1 MTTLDII
8 VTIVTLL
15 SSIGALYISMRKQQ
29 GDKEEQKQ
37 RIVKLKSEMANQDI
51 DTINSLYD
59 TIKKQEDLN
68 KELRKEFEEFKITSA
83 IEFSEYKTTMTRQ
96 IADIAS
102 ENVRLQL
109 YIKRLIG
116 QLKSAGIVPEKYDI
130 DV

>member
-102 ENVRLQL
+102 ENVRLQT

-116 QLKSAGIVPEKYDI
+116 QLRAAGIAPEKYD
-130 DV
+130 V

>member
-15 SSIGALYISMRKQQ
+15 SSIGALYISIRKQH
-29 GDKEEQKQ
+29 GDSEEQKQ
-37 RIVKLKSEMANQDI
+37 KIENIKSQMANQDV

-59 TIKKQEDLN
+59 TIKKQETLN
-68 KELRKEFEEFKITSA
+68 KELRAEFEEYKIA
-83 IEFSEYKTTMTRQ
+83 AAKELCDYKEAMTRQ

-102 ENVRLQL
+102 ENVRLQA

-116 QLKSAGIVPEKYDI
+116 QLKAAGIVPEKYDM
-130 DV
+130 